1 MILPFRTYGLKYKCG
16 CEFVVLRTQFVE
28 RFVLRVLSNPHNPG
42 QRLRVKVPKD
52 SHPGSTFKVTV
63 PVKLPEE
70 DEGKDR
76 NKFPREFQDLLDDFA
91 RAYDDWLEAKNALD
105 PDFNVWKE
113 RQNKFDKFV
122 DEFPS
127 NLVTPVDSAYLKQ
140 ALRRFRQN
148 KAKRDKTKAASAA
161 KLKEIK
167 LEFKRETTEEEMQMD
182 ATEEVLAPK
191 TRTVHIPGLGKE
203 YPTKLWMEND
213 FDSRE

>member
-1 MILPFRTYGLKYKCG
+1 MWECADLSLTKLIFSTA
-16 CEFVVLRTQFVE
+16 VS
-28 RFVLRVLSNPHNPG
+28 RVHSNPHNPG

-127 NLVTPVDSAYLKQ
+127 NLVTPVDAAYLKQ

-167 LEFKRETTEEEMQMD
+167 PEVKKEPTGDETKKDLSEEKP
-182 ATEEVLAPK
+182 APK
-191 TRTVHIPGLGKE
+191 TRTIHIPGLGTE
-203 YPTKLWMEND
+203 YPTKYWMEND
-213 FDSRE
+213 FASRE

>member
-1 MILPFRTYGLKYKCG
+1 MRIMSSLSPLISSNFALHGH
-16 CEFVVLRTQFVE
+16 
-28 RFVLRVLSNPHNPG
+28 SNPHNPG

-76 NKFPREFQDLLDDFA
+76 NKFPREFQDVLDDFA

-105 PDFNVWKE
+105 SDFNVWKE

-127 NLVTPVDSAYLKQ
+127 NLVTPVDAAYLKQ

-167 LEFKRETTEEEMQMD
+167 TEVKRETDEEETKKEL
-182 ATEEVLAPK
+182 AEEQPMPK
-191 TRTVHIPGLGKE
+191 TRTVHIPGLGTE
-203 YPTKLWMEND
+203 YPTKHWVEND
-213 FDSRE
+213 FASRE